1 MSLADALTLSRAVF
15 AVPVALALAFFLDG
29 GSSVPFIV
37 LYLAAFA
44 TDCLDGKAARS
55 KGTCTERGAKMD
67 VLADLLVAGA
77 SAIVLAMHGQ
87 LHLAYIILMVLQ
99 FSVFFRLSHV
109 RLEYDCC
116 GRIAG

>member
-1 MSLADALTLSRAVF
+1 M
-15 AVPVALALAFFLDG
+15 
-29 GSSVPFIV
+29 PFIV

-44 TDCLDGKAARS
+44 TEYLDGRAARS
-55 KGTCTERGAKMD
+55 KGTCMNRGANMD
-67 VLADLLVAGA
+67 
-77 SAIVLAMHGQ
+77 VLAMHGQ

-109 RLEYDCC
+109 RLEYDRC